1 MLFIALILKN
11 GGESVE
17 LPRIKIN
24 DFEGPFDLLLHLIRK
39 NQMSIYNVKIYEI
52 TNQYLN
58 YLNEMKKMDLEIT
71 SEFIVVAATL
81 IEIKSKHLL
90 PKPAKEAENE
100 EDVEKN
106 LLEKLII
113 YKKIKGV
120 SNFFKDRYIS
130 SGEVYGKKAEVI
142 EEVKQKGSNE
152 DVLKNLDLLQLYNI
166 YNNLLEIYN
175 NRQNK
180 GNIIQKK
187 IYVDKYKIEDK
198 VDYIINRMKNE
209 KINYFEEL
217 IDTSVCKLETIVT
230 FLALLEMIK
239 QKMVKVYQEGS
250 FTRIIIER
258 SNDFEGN

>member
-1 MLFIALILKN
+1 M
-11 GGESVE
+11 E
-17 LPRIKIN
+17 LPKIKIN

-39 NQMSIYNVKIYEI
+39 NQMNIYNVKIYEI

-81 IEIKSKHLL
+81 IEIKSKRLL
-90 PKPAKEAENE
+90 PKSKKEDEDE

-130 SGEVYGKKAEVI
+130 SGEVYGKKPELI
-142 EEVKQKGSNE
+142 EEVKNQGSHE
-152 DVLKNLDLLQLYNI
+152 DVLKNLNLLELYNI

-175 NRQNK
+175 NKQNK
-180 GNIIQKK
+180 GNVIQKK

-198 VDYIINRMKNE
+198 VNYIINRMQTE

-217 IDTSVCKLETIVT
+217 VDTSECKLETIVT

-239 QKMVKVYQEGS
+239 LRMVKVYQNGS
-250 FTRIIIER
+250 FAKIIIER
-258 SNDFEGN
+258 RDDVEGN

>member
-1 MLFIALILKN
+1 M
-11 GGESVE
+11 E
-17 LPRIKIN
+17 LPKIKIN

-39 NQMSIYNVKIYEI
+39 NQMSIYNVRIYEI

-58 YLNEMKKMDLEIT
+58 YLNEMKEMDLEIT

-90 PKPAKEAENE
+90 PKPKKEEENE

-130 SGEVYGKKAEVI
+130 SGEVYGKKPEII
-142 EEVKQKGSNE
+142 EEVKQKENH
-152 DVLKNLDLLQLYNI
+152 DDILKNLDLLQLYNI

-175 NRQNK
+175 NKQNR

-198 VDYIINRMKNE
+198 LQYIVNRMKNE
-209 KINYFEEL
+209 QINYFEEL
-217 IDTSVCKLETIVT
+217 IDTSECKLETIVT

-239 QKMVKVYQEGS
+239 QRMVKVYQNDS
-250 FTRIIIER
+250 FTKIIIER
-258 SNDFEGN
+258 RNNIEGD